1 MPASAVDCIQ
11 PALHHT
17 RSQLFTHFRWG
28 QWARLALVGILAAE
42 LHVGGCGFS
51 NLGRGWPHAPHKTQN
66 PFLQSRLPQGFP
78 PLNPA
83 HLSEHIGQFIGLILL
98 GMLAVFVLGFIFLY
112 ISSVFRFILF
122 DSVVRRECSISAGWT
137 RYRRAGGRYFLWQIV
152 YTISVW
158 VLMFLLLGVP
168 LSIAFAAG
176 WMKNLGQHVP
186 RLIVGVL
193 FLGGVF
199 LFATLAVVVVQ
210 ILAKDF
216 LVPLMALEG
225 LDFADGWHH
234 LLAIIRPQKG
244 SFALYLLMKLVLA
257 IAAGI
262 LFTILAVLPI
272 LLVTIPTV
280 VAVLAGR
287 AAGMGWNVT
296 TISLVIIIGSVLL
309 LLLIYLIALVSVPAT
324 VFFPAYALYFLAPRY
339 PILEIA
345 LNPPPVPAAPEISAI
360 PESSPPFDASPL
372 PPSAEPI
379 G

>member
-1 MPASAVDCIQ
+1 
-11 PALHHT
+11 
-17 RSQLFTHFRWG
+17 
-28 QWARLALVGILAAE
+28 
-42 LHVGGCGFS
+42 
-51 NLGRGWPHAPHKTQN
+51 
-66 PFLQSRLPQGFP
+66 
-78 PLNPA
+78 
-83 HLSEHIGQFIGLILL
+83 
-98 GMLAVFVLGFIFLY
+98 
-112 ISSVFRFILF
+112 
-122 DSVVRRECSISAGWT
+122 
-137 RYRRAGGRYFLWQIV
+137 
-152 YTISVW
+152 
-158 VLMFLLLGVP
+158 MFLLLGVP
-168 LSIAFAAG
+168 LAIAFAAG

-193 FLGGVF
+193 FLGGIF
-199 LFATLAVVVVQ
+199 LFATLAAVVVQ

-225 LDFADGWHH
+225 VDFADGWHH

-360 PESSPPFDASPL
+360 PESSPPFDAPPL